1 MRIGL
6 LGALLVLLISGTVA
20 YSSLVAENVHVVD
33 DGLLAQQN
41 EHLSADTFVVETA
54 SWNEDDR
61 TLLVRARTANEK
73 GTLLTLTGLP
83 DSTMLDVF
91 KISAE
96 HSAEYWLPIA
106 MDEALPCQVLVK
118 SAFASQIIDVTN
130 APAACQNRLQISGTV
145 AVSPAMPMINGW
157 VTVTVDDV
165 VFATFADEN
174 GQYTLEVYSDSDDAL
189 VTITAEGIVD
199 DKESVVHIYS
209 GSIDSLLS
217 KNNLSA
223 SAWAVE
229 IFGRKHFRL
238 MRAALSNN

>member
-20 YSSLVAENVHVVD
+20 YSPLVAENIHVAD
-33 DGLLAQQN
+33 DSLPAQQH
-41 EHLSADTFVVETA
+41 EQSPADSFVVETA
-54 SWNEDDR
+54 SWNNDAR
-61 TLLVRARTANEK
+61 TLLVRAKTAHEK

-83 DSTMLDVF
+83 ESTMLDEF

-96 HSAEYWLPIA
+96 HAAEYRLPIA
-106 MDEALPCQVLVK
+106 RDEALPCQVLVK
-118 SAFASQIIDVTN
+118 SAFASEIIDVTN
-130 APAACQNRLQISGTV
+130 APAACQNRLQISGKV
-145 AVSPAMPMINGW
+145 AVSPAMPMVNAW

-189 VTITAEGIVD
+189 ITITAEGIVD

-217 KNNLSA
+217 INNLSA
-223 SAWAVE
+223 STWAVE
-229 IFGRKHFRL
+229 IYGRKHSRL
-238 MRAALSNN
+238 MRAALSEY

>member
-1 MRIGL
+1 MRNGL
-6 LGALLVLLISGTVA
+6 LGASLVLLISGTVA
-20 YSSLVAENVHVVD
+20 YSPLVAENLSAAGAD
-33 DGLLAQQN
+33 LAVQQN
-41 EHLSADTFVVETA
+41 EPLSADSFVVETA
-54 SWNEDDR
+54 SWNDDDR
-61 TLLVRARTANEK
+61 TLLVRAKLAREK

-83 DSTMLDVF
+83 ESTMLDEF
-91 KISAE
+91 RIGAE
-96 HSAEYWLPIA
+96 HSAEYRLPLA
-106 MDEALPCQVLVK
+106 RDEALPCQVLVK
-118 SAFASQIIDVTN
+118 SAYASEIIDVTN

-145 AVSPAMPMINGW
+145 AVSPAMPMVNGW
-157 VTVTVDDV
+157 VTVMVDGV

-217 KNNLSA
+217 TNNLSA

-229 IFGRKHFRL
+229 IFGRKHSRPL
-238 MRAALSNN
+238 RAALSNN

>member
-6 LGALLVLLISGTVA
+6 LGTSLVLLISGTVA
-20 YSSLVAENVHVVD
+20 YSPLVAENVHVAD
-33 DGLLAQQN
+33 AGLSAQQN
-41 EHLSADTFVVETA
+41 EHLSADSFVVETA
-54 SWNEDDR
+54 SWNDDDR
-61 TLLVRARTANEK
+61 TLLVRAKTAHEK

-83 DSTMLDVF
+83 ESTMLDEF
-91 KISAE
+91 RISAE
-96 HSAEYWLPIA
+96 HAAEYRLPLA
-106 MDEALPCQVLVK
+106 RDEALPCQVLVK
-118 SAFASQIIDVTN
+118 SAFASEIIDVTN

-145 AVSPAMPMINGW
+145 AVSTEKPMVNGR

-199 DKESVVHIYS
+199 DQESVVHIYS

-217 KNNLSA
+217 INNLSA

-229 IFGRKHFRL
+229 IFGRKHARP

>member
-6 LGALLVLLISGTVA
+6 LGASLVLLISGTVA
-20 YSSLVAENVHVVD
+20 YSPLVAENILVAD
-33 DGLLAQQN
+33 AGLSAQQN
-41 EHLSADTFVVETA
+41 EYLSADSFVVETA
-54 SWNEDDR
+54 SWNDDDR
-61 TLLVRARTANEK
+61 TLLVRAKTAHEK

-83 DSTMLDVF
+83 ESTMLDEF

-96 HSAEYWLPIA
+96 HSAEYRLSIA
-106 MDEALPCQVLVK
+106 RYEALPCPVLVK
-118 SAFASQIIDVTN
+118 SAFGSEIIDVTN

-145 AVSPAMPMINGW
+145 AVSPAMPMVNGW

-174 GQYTLEVYSDSDDAL
+174 GRYTLEIYGDSDNAL

-199 DKESVVHIYS
+199 DKESFVHIYS

-217 KNNLSA
+217 INNLSA
-223 SAWAVE
+223 SVGAGE
-229 IFGRKHFRL
+229 IGGRKHSRPL
-238 MRAALSNN
+238 RAALGNN